1 MPETTFQTQCVVQCQ
16 RLSEQGVQFLE
27 KFQTRCTMSNNFL
40 EGAIS
45 VGPVLNSR
53 RGRQDK
59 TNMFQTH
66 NLEHDTILATTD
78 KSKQKTYPSVTHM
91 ESKVDPF
98 EPWQVWV
105 GPDDDGMICVC
116 DNYCLDLPTMLV
128 CSNWRLH
135 T

>member
-45 VGPVLNSR
+45 VGLVLNSR

-59 TNMFQTH
+59 TNTFQSD

-78 KSKQKTYPSVTHM
+78 MSKQKTYPSVTHM

-98 EPWQVWV
+98 PCQV
-105 GPDDDGMICVC
+105 
-116 DNYCLDLPTMLV
+116 LDQMT
-128 CSNWRLH
+128 
-135 T
+135 TE

>member
-27 KFQTRCTMSNNFL
+27 KFQRRCTMSNNFL

-45 VGPVLNSR
+45 VGLVLNSR

-59 TNMFQTH
+59 TNMFQSD

-78 KSKQKTYPSVTHM
+78 
-91 ESKVDPF
+91 
-98 EPWQVWV
+98 
-105 GPDDDGMICVC
+105 
-116 DNYCLDLPTMLV
+116 
-128 CSNWRLH
+128 H